1 MTKEVSRWADAAM
14 FRAEEVDVVAGPQ
27 VYLLEMTS
35 DPLGSIAALSAMY
48 TGKVTRSKDD
58 VTDEERAHHLREMQL
73 TKLTT
78 PLEAVKLHFMIE
90 GVTRAF
96 THQLV
101 RNRTSAYAQESMRFA
116 VKEDMPVALPP
127 SLAGT
132 MSEVEVIQ
140 EWANKGSYTPGV
152 DFDVHDPRITQ
163 EDLVRLPSKQLQRII
178 WDRQVAAI
186 RMAYNTL
193 VNSGMPAEDARG
205 LAPTNVLTRINWV
218 TDLRTLI
225 DVLGVRL
232 CTQAQFEWRLIAT
245 KIAEAISQAY
255 KMDRRW
261 LQHKNTIEYHPD
273 TWPYGIEPDVA
284 QARIEAE
291 YTAIASLFRPICYKT
306 GKCEFMSQADRE
318 CKIRDRVQANHAIG
332 RPSSEWDKPSEP
344 VHTMNLFEDGL
355 KMRADW
361 IDPIHPAE
369 WMLDPG
375 AAR

>member
-1 MTKEVSRWADAAM
+1 MSNDKQIQRWADPAM
-14 FRAEEVDVVAGPQ
+14 FEAEPVDDRGPK

-48 TGKVTRSKDD
+48 TGKVTRSKDA

-78 PLEAVKLHFMIE
+78 PLEAVKFHFMIE

-127 SLAGT
+127 SLAG
-132 MSEVEVIQ
+132 VELP
-140 EWANKGSYTPGV
+140 EGWEGLYLAAWLNEPAGKALEYA
-152 DFDVHDPRITQ
+152 
-163 EDLVRLPSKQLQRII
+163 RLSDKVKQRIV
-178 WDRQVAAI
+178 WEQAVANI
-186 RMAYNTL
+186 RRSYNYL
-193 VNSGMPAEDARG
+193 VDAGMPAEDARG

-232 CTQAQFEWRLIAT
+232 CTQAQFEWRAVATQIA
-245 KIAEAISQAY
+245 AAIGEAY
-255 KMDRRW
+255 KDDRR
-261 LQHKNTIEYHPD
+261 LITLRMLRQLTNPSLGEMGALEAKMERIEREYH
-273 TWPYGIEPDVA
+273 E
-284 QARIEAE
+284 
-291 YTAIASLFRPICYKT
+291 IASLFRPICYKT
-306 GKCEFMSQADRE
+306 GKCEFMSHADRA
-318 CKIRDRVQANHAIG
+318 CSIRDRVEANHSIG
-332 RPSSEWDKPSEP
+332 RPSSDWSKPMSISEARL
-344 VHTMNLFEDGL
+344 MG
-355 KMRADW
+355 
-361 IDPIHPAE
+361 IDIGPIHPEE
-369 WMLDPG
+369 WMFDPG

>member
-127 SLAGT
+127 SLRGT
-132 MSEVEVIQ
+132 ASEAEVV
-140 EWANKGSYTPGV
+140 ANWRALGLKRYEMPNAQGFTPLT
-152 DFDVHDPRITQ
+152 DSELEKLDDRTKQ
-163 EDLVRLPSKQLQRII
+163 RVR
-178 WDRQVAAI
+178 WDRTVQTV
-186 RMAYNTL
+186 REAYTEL
-193 VNSGMPAEDARG
+193 VEAGMPAEDARG

-232 CTQAQFEWRLIAT
+232 CTQAQFEWRTVAT
-245 KIAEAISQAY
+245 KIAQSIQDAWT
-255 KMDRRW
+255 MDRRVAE
-261 LQHKNTIEYHPD
+261 LNATYLSSGGGRKVDSDIDRIKDEYKA
-273 TWPYGIEPDVA
+273 V
-284 QARIEAE
+284 
-291 YTAIASLFRPICYKT
+291 ASLFRPICYKT

-361 IDPIHPAE
+361 INPIHPAE